1 MVYLEPLFFL
11 LFVLFLGEVTISPEV
26 LFRLLRRERAVM
38 CLIMEKDRLDKL
50 LSGVSCSAVGCGFS
64 VKESTIYAK

>member
-38 CLIMEKDRLDKL
+38 CLIMEKEDKI